1 MADRGMI
8 CEEQA
13 RPGGSAILDA
23 RITHVRH
30 AERRYA
36 LAHRQWY
43 LAVDLDDLDR
53 LRGPWLGYNRLALVS
68 LRDSDYGDRNTPL
81 RDWIGNAL
89 RQGGVEL
96 PGGRI
101 TLLTMPRV
109 AGVAFNPVSFWLCRD
124 PQGRLRAVLAEV
136 SNTFGERHC
145 YVCVRPDGGVIESG
159 SALTSRKVFY
169 VSPFLEVEGEY
180 RFRFHDSDGRIGV
193 FINLTRN
200 GKPVLFAAIAGS
212 TVPLTTAALLARV
225 VRQPLPAMRVLM
237 LIHIHAA
244 RLWRRGLKLVPR
256 PVRASPAVTISP
268 GPAAITPE

>member
-1 MADRGMI
+1 MTGTLPS
-8 CEEQA
+8 
-13 RPGGSAILDA
+13 RPWRSAILDA

-36 LAHRQWY
+36 LTHHQWY
-43 LAVDLDDLDR
+43 LAVDLDDLEQM
-53 LRGPWLGYNRLALVS
+53 RGAWLGYNRFSLVS
-68 LRDSDYGDRNTPL
+68 LRDRDYGDRKTPL
-81 RDWIGNAL
+81 RDWIGRAL
-89 RQGGVEL
+89 EEGGVAL

-109 AGVAFNPVSFWLCRD
+109 AGVSFNPVSFWLCRD
-124 PQGRLRAVLAEV
+124 QQGDLRAVLAEV
-136 SNTFGERHC
+136 NNTFGERHC
-145 YVCVRPDGGVIESG
+145 YVCVRPDGGVITNG
-159 SALTSRKVFY
+159 SVLTSRKVFY
-169 VSPFLEVEGEY
+169 VSPFLEVEGDY

-193 FINLTRN
+193 FIHLERD

-212 TVPLTTAALLARV
+212 TVPLTTARLIARV

-256 PVRASPAVTISP
+256 PVRPSPAVTISP
-268 GPAAITPE
+268 GPAAISPE

>member
-1 MADRGMI
+1 MSADG
-8 CEEQA
+8 QP
-13 RPGGSAILDA
+13 RPGSSAILDA

-43 LAVDLDDLDR
+43 LAVDLEDLEAM
-53 LRGPWLGYNRLALVS
+53 RGPWLGYNRLSLVS
-68 LRDSDYGDRNTPL
+68 LRDGDYGDKRTRL
-81 RDWIGNAL
+81 REWIGYAL

-109 AGVAFNPVSFWLCRD
+109 AGVSFNPVSFWLCRD

-136 SNTFGERHC
+136 NNTFGERHC
-145 YVCVRPDGGVIESG
+145 YVCVRPDGGVIANG

-180 RFRFHDSDGRIGV
+180 RFRFHESDGRIGV
-193 FINLTRN
+193 FINLQRD
-200 GKPVLFAAIAGS
+200 GKQVLYASISGS
-212 TVPLTTAALLARV
+212 TVPLTTARLLARV